1 MDEAEIRALLVDG
14 LGECEIEMV
23 VDGNRLSLDLVAGV
37 FAALS
42 RLKRQQLVNKLLSQK
57 IRSGEIHAVSMRC
70 NSPDER
76 GGS

>member
-23 VDGNRLSLDLVAGV
+23 VEGNRLSLDLVAAV
-37 FAALS
+37 FAELS

-57 IRSGEIHAVSMRC
+57 ISSGEIHAVTMRC
-70 NSPDER
+70 SSPDER
-76 GGS
+76 IGN